1 MFQENNLYSLI
12 AGYKGMHFIKFIN
25 WAVKI
30 FHKLGEVCWSLSA
43 FSGLMVFYPL
53 ELFMFSWSDWTLYHF
68 IATLYILVM
77 PSVLKSIWCDTD
89 IGTSAFIGPIFLR
102 CNFLHLYLFCVGVCP
117 WLYKCVY
124 VKARK
129 AGFCVPTSYR
139 LSLLTAEFS

>member
-53 ELFMFSWSDWTLYHF
+53 ELFIFSWSDWTLYHF

-77 PSVLKSIWCDTD
+77 PSGLKSIWCDTD

-102 CNFLHLYLFCVGVCP
+102 CNFLHLYLFVWGCALGYTNVSMS
-117 WLYKCVY
+117 KH
-124 VKARK
+124 VKL
-129 AGFCVPTSYR
+129 GFLFLHPIVSP
-139 LSLLTAEFS
+139 F